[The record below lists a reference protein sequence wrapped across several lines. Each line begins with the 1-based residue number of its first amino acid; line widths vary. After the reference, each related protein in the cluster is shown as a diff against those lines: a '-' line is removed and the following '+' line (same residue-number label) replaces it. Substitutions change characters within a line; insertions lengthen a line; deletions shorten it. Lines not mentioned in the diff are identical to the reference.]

1 MFAAPTYLSSKLEE
15 SPVEDV
21 TCLVYHMFTVYVI
34 VCVSHILVDGQ
45 NLILR
50 KIDKRQNIFV
60 RSIPLG
66 EISPKSERIFGIGPI
81 LVKLERSLKW

>member
-34 VCVSHILVDGQ
+34 VCVSCLLFTGVQARRLRAGSFTSALVVCRLATVCPGC
-45 NLILR
+45 LA
-50 KIDKRQNIFV
+50 
-60 RSIPLG
+60 
-66 EISPKSERIFGIGPI
+66 
-81 LVKLERSLKW
+81 